1 MSARPRLP
9 RLSLLLVV
17 VVVAVLPTAALAQGS
32 SPGLPGEERAPINA
46 VCPVTTDEPID
57 PRFTVEYEGVAVGL
71 CCRKC
76 LTKFKADP
84 AAYFAVSPGY
94 SSVSFE
100 SAPEQDSDHEHA
112 DEHDDANADAPEGDD
127 HVNEGAQGHAHKD
140 ASESGLD
147 TAEVDGHDHS
157 RDHGQSRSKLAAWV
171 GKLHPPATHLPIGL
185 LLGAAI
191 AEAIL
196 ILTRRDVFRH
206 ASAFCVTVG
215 VVGVVAAATLGW
227 INGGFTLIDD
237 DWVQTAHRWLGSSV
251 MALGLIAFAL
261 LLRCSRP
268 SPDPR
273 SRAAY
278 RFALFLSAG
287 LVGVTGFFGG
297 ALVYGINHY
306 AW

>member
-1 MSARPRLP
+1 V
-9 RLSLLLVV
+9 LLVV
-17 VVVAVLPTAALAQGS
+17 VVAAVLQTSALAQDS
-32 SPGLPGEERAPINA
+32 SPGVPGEEQAPINA
-46 VCPVTTDEPID
+46 SCPVTTDEPID
-57 PRFTVEYEGVAVGL
+57 PRFTAKYEGVTVGL
-71 CCRKC
+71 CCRRC
-76 LTKFKADP
+76 LTKFRADP
-84 AAYFAVSPGY
+84 AAYIADIPEF
-94 SSVSFE
+94 SSISLE
-100 SAPEQDSDHEHA
+100 SASEQDADHEHD
-112 DEHDDANADAPEGDD
+112 DEHDHAGVEALEGND
-127 HVNEGAQGHAHKD
+127 HVNEGAEGHAHED
-140 ASESGLD
+140 ASENGLD
-147 TAEVDGHDHS
+147 NGHDHS
-157 RDHGQSRSKLAAWV
+157 RDHGQSRSNLAAWV

-191 AEAIL
+191 AEAFL

-206 ASAFCVTVG
+206 ASAFCVAVG
-215 VVGVVAAATLGW
+215 VVGAVAAATLGW

-237 DWVQTAHRWLGSSV
+237 NWIQTTHRWLGSSV

-278 RFALFLSAG
+278 RFVLFLSAG
-287 LVGVTGFFGG
+287 FVGATGFFGG